1 LSRPPIY
8 DPAHYGYGPWRD
20 GSDEASARPEPVAEP
35 ARSDRRS
42 LVLGIGLGGLT
53 VAAVMLL
60 TLALTTRPDRIET
73 VFEVRDSGTST
84 VLEGDVLDIQG
95 VLAKVQHSVVTI
107 TTDKVG
113 LAGPFAEGAGSGII
127 ISEDGFVLTN
137 AHVIAGADN
146 IAVDIFTGQTFEAK
160 VVGTF
165 PDDDLAVIQI
175 ENVEGLVPADLGTAE
190 TLRVGDDVVAIGNA
204 LGLGGTPSVTRGIVS
219 AKGRV
224 IEDRLIRLENLIQT
238 DAAINP
244 GNSGGPLVDAT
255 GSVVGINTAII
266 DDAQNIGFA
275 ISIDAAKP
283 LIERAISGDAD
294 VTPDIAF
301 LGVTTISLEAV
312 DQSVRDT
319 FGVNTGSGAFVQEV
333 VADSPADSSG
343 FSRGDV
349 IVQIDRIEVESAEDV
364 AREVRTRRPG
374 DTVDIVIERSG
385 SRQTL
390 TIELAQR

>member
-1 LSRPPIY
+1 M
-8 DPAHYGYGPWRD
+8 
-20 GSDEASARPEPVAEP
+20 
-35 ARSDRRS
+35 
-42 LVLGIGLGGLT
+42 

-60 TLALTTRPDRIET
+60 TLALTTRPNRIET
-73 VFEVRDSGTST
+73 VFEVRDNGPST
-84 VLEGDVLDIQG
+84 VLEGEVLDIQG

-146 IAVDIFTGQTFEAK
+146 IEVDIFTGQTFEAK
-160 VVGTF
+160 VIGTF

-319 FGVNTGSGAFVQEV
+319 FGVITGSGAFVQEV
-333 VADSPADSSG
+333 VDDSPADSSG

-349 IVQIDRIEVESAEDV
+349 IVQIDRIDVETAEDV

-374 DTVDIVIERSG
+374 DTVDIVIERRG
-385 SRQTL
+385 SRQAL
-390 TIELAQR
+390 TVELAQR